1 MPLTHSVHPRFAVAL
16 GAEVCPSPVAQV
28 DQAMQAV
35 CVPASGAY
43 WLLGHAAHV
52 RSTLAV
58 GAVLVY
64 WPTGHEAVIA
74 AHAASESASEYVVP
88 LTHAVHPRLAVA
100 LPAVDCPWPAAHV
113 CHVVQLV
120 APAALN

>member
-1 MPLTHSVHPRFAVAL
+1 
-16 GAEVCPSPVAQV
+16 
-28 DQAMQAV
+28 MQAV

-43 WLLGHAAHV
+43 WLLGHDAHV

-74 AHAASESASEYVVP
+74 AHAAPSFALEYVVP
-88 LTHAVHPRLAVA
+88 LTHEVHARSEVA
-100 LPAVDCPWPAAHV
+100 LPAVDCP
-113 CHVVQLV
+113 
-120 APAALN
+120 